1 MRTRKLELG
10 TRNLIGARVT
20 QLRLARGMKQVE
32 LLAQLQLRGVDLSIP
47 ALSLLEGQRRP
58 VSDIEL
64 YALAEILG
72 VSADELLGRTSVE
85 HGAFMDYYAIGQ
97 RVRKFRTSQH
107 LSQEQLA
114 EPVNIST
121 THMSHIETGNTKL
134 SLQVFC
140 DLASA
145 LHVSA
150 DDLLFD
156 GRPSGKAVCTQ
167 EIANLLSRCSPS
179 QAQVLKDLLFAAKQS
194 MDSYMP

>member
-1 MRTRKLELG
+1 MALPEKLYTLRKKSG
-10 TRNLIGARVT
+10 
-20 QLRLARGMKQVE
+20 
-32 LLAQLQLRGVDLSIP
+32 
-47 ALSLLEGQRRP
+47 
-58 VSDIEL
+58 
-64 YALAEILG
+64 
-72 VSADELLGRTSVE
+72 
-85 HGAFMDYYAIGQ
+85 
-97 RVRKFRTSQH
+97 

-114 EPVNIST
+114 ELVNIST

-150 DDLLFD
+150 DNLLFD

>member
-1 MRTRKLELG
+1 M
-10 TRNLIGARVT
+10 
-20 QLRLARGMKQVE
+20 
-32 LLAQLQLRGVDLSIP
+32 
-47 ALSLLEGQRRP
+47 
-58 VSDIEL
+58 
-64 YALAEILG
+64 
-72 VSADELLGRTSVE
+72 
-85 HGAFMDYYAIGQ
+85 GAFRDYYAIGQ
-97 RVRKFRTSQH
+97 RVRKFRKSQN

-114 EPVNIST
+114 EMVNIST

-167 EIANLLSRCSPS
+167 EIANL
-179 QAQVLKDLLFAAKQS
+179 
-194 MDSYMP
+194 

>member
-72 VSADELLGRTSVE
+72 VSADELLGRTSVKP
-85 HGAFMDYYAIGQ
+85 GAFMDYYAIGQ

>member
-1 MRTRKLELG
+1 MKLGDNIQKLRK
-10 TRNLIGARVT
+10 
-20 QLRLARGMKQVE
+20 
-32 LLAQLQLRGVDLSIP
+32 DL
-47 ALSLLEGQRRP
+47 
-58 VSDIEL
+58 
-64 YALAEILG
+64 
-72 VSADELLGRTSVE
+72 
-85 HGAFMDYYAIGQ
+85 
-97 RVRKFRTSQH
+97 K

-114 EPVNIST
+114 EKVGIST

-167 EIANLLSRCSPS
+167 EIANLLSCCSPS